1 MLITDH
7 RRKQSIIYLALA
19 ILGIGILAAGLSDLT
34 FESGLAIPGS
44 AVQSSGS
51 STEVTRLVQNDG
63 NLPWL
68 FQGMLG
74 IGLVLLFFVF
84 LVALFKKASKK
95 RIGLTAAG
103 LALLAVIFFILPQ
116 VKTAQQVSTQEDPSA
131 SLPLPYIYNIAP
143 IGDPPSALVWFIV
156 AGLVL
161 VALGVCIWLLRM
173 ASRESQNEDLLA
185 LQAASAIQAIEA
197 GQDIK
202 NVIIRCYLQME
213 RVVQEEKGFERKD
226 AVTPR
231 EFEQY
236 LVTSGIPNP
245 PVIELTRLFE
255 QARYGNQ
262 ACEPKFEQDAIHC
275 LTSIRT
281 ACQQRK
287 EGIR

>member
-7 RRKQSIIYLALA
+7 RRKKSIIYLALA

-34 FESGLAIPGS
+34 FESGLPIPGS
-44 AVQSSGS
+44 AAQSPTS
-51 STEVTRLVQNDG
+51 STAVTSQAQNEG

-68 FQGMLG
+68 FQGVLG
-74 IGLVLLFFVF
+74 IGLVVLFFVF

-95 RIGLTAAG
+95 RMGLTAAG
-103 LALLAVIFFILPQ
+103 LALLAVLFFLLPQ
-116 VKTAQQVSTQEDPSA
+116 VKPGQQVSIQEDPSA
-131 SLPLPYIYNIAP
+131 SQPLSYVYDIAP

-156 AGLVL
+156 AGMVL
-161 VALGVCIWLLRM
+161 VASGVGIWLLRM
-173 ASRESQNEDLLA
+173 ANRESQNEDLLA
-185 LQAASAIQAIEA
+185 LQAATAIQAIEA

-213 RVVQEEKGFERKD
+213 RVVQEEQGFERKD

-236 LVTSGIPNP
+236 LVTSGIPHP
-245 PVIELTRLFE
+245 PVLELTRLFE
-255 QARYGNQ
+255 QARYGDQ

-275 LTSIRT
+275 LTAIRT